1 MKTKNLIILGSI
13 LILIVAITFVTEKLN
28 SPKKS
33 KNTADAFLPGFS
45 MASCSA
51 FSIKDNS
58 GSVKLRKKDGRW
70 HVSSVLKPKD
80 DNDSSGLAT
89 DSTDKKF
96 KFETQ
101 SEEYRADSA
110 SVQSALEKLNSI
122 KLDDLISQNP
132 EKRDI
137 FEVDTVKGIRVE
149 VWNAQNKSIGV
160 FFIGKNG
167 PDWNS
172 HYVRTHGSNNVYSVM
187 GSIKYSFFTEENRW
201 RDKTILKYDSGLT
214 QKISITQKGS
224 KEVILEKSVDTAGTA
239 TWNIT
244 QPKKTKTEKD
254 VVDKLVNNLADFF
267 ANDFEKD
274 KSLDDKKMG
283 FEKPTLYVSIELENG
298 DKKSL
303 IFGNKNKDNKYWV
316 RTDGSEYIFLV
327 YESKLDD
334 YNFSYDQLKE
344 KKKEE
349 EKSKKAKKS

>member
-13 LILIVAITFVTEKLN
+13 LLIIVAIIFVTEKLN

-33 KNTADAFLPGFS
+33 KNKSDTFLPGFS
-45 MASCSA
+45 ISSCSA
-51 FSIKDNS
+51 FSIKNTS
-58 GSVKLRKKDGRW
+58 GSVKLRKESGKW
-70 HVSSVLKPKD
+70 LVSSTSESKD
-80 DNDSSGLAT
+80 DKKGSGPFNDSTGNKIKF
-89 DSTDKKF
+89 DK
-96 KFETQ
+96 Q
-101 SEEYRADSA
+101 SEEYLADSA

-132 EKRDI
+132 EKRTI
-137 FEVDTVKGIRVE
+137 FEVDTAKGTRIE
-149 VWNAQNKSIGV
+149 VWNGQNKSIGV

-214 QKISITQKGS
+214 QKISVEQKDSS
-224 KEVILEKSVDTAGTA
+224 KIILEKSVDTAGTA
-239 TWNIT
+239 IWTIT
-244 QPKKTKTEKD
+244 EPKKAKTEKD
-254 VVDKLVNNLADFF
+254 AVDKLVNNLADFI

-274 KSLDDKKMG
+274 KSLDNKEMG
-283 FEKPTLYVSIELENG
+283 FDNPKLNISIELENG

-316 RTDGSEYIFLV
+316 RNNESEYIFLV

-334 YNFSYDQLKE
+334 YNFSYSDLAE

-349 EKSKKAKKS
+349 EKSKKGKK